1 MDVKGIDSLDFSRV
15 LKTMRDEQMD
25 ALVAMEPHT
34 VALLLNYWNEIYIP
48 FIFRETPT
56 CVVIPASGDIFAVL
70 PRRNHKI
77 AHAPWVKEFI
87 GRYTDASYYDQ
98 GRVVEALVEALKDK
112 GLAGGKIGFEMR
124 FVPAGILSWLESE
137 LPAIEPVDA
146 EWILWQLRAVKTEKQ
161 LGFIRQAVDACEAGV
176 EEILRGWKAGESIH
190 RLLDEFERV
199 VRERGADF
207 FGTYQR
213 AVAKKWVPFSGRDQ
227 RLSEDFFIRADDE
240 EEVLFDLIVRY
251 QAYVSDWKRAI
262 YLGTPPKEI
271 ADRYDLQWRAHRAIV
286 KAVRPGMT
294 TVEAQNACEDV
305 LAREGIATWWCVHS
319 VGLEIH
325 EEPLI
330 SSSLTAVE
338 SGEAGRTRA
347 RQSLS
352 PLSGGSRR
360 ITYEPNTVVMAET
373 KHTEDP
379 YLMTTEGLK
388 RLNTLPQKLFV
399 V

>member
-1 MDVKGIDSLDFSRV
+1 MGGVGIDSLDFSSV
-15 LKTMRDEQMD
+15 LKAMRDEHLD

-56 CVVIPASGDIFAVL
+56 CVVITAPGDIFAVM
-70 PRRNHKI
+70 PRLNHKI
-77 AHAPWVKEFI
+77 EDAPWVKEFI
-87 GRYTDASYYDQ
+87 GRYTDSSYYDQ
-98 GRVVEALVEALKDK
+98 GRVVEALAEALKKK
-112 GLAGGKIGFEMR
+112 GLGGGKVGFERR
-124 FVPAGILSWLESE
+124 FVPAGIMDWIESE
-137 LPAIEPVDA
+137 LPGIEAVDG
-146 EWILWQLRAVKTEKQ
+146 EWILWQLRAVKTKKQ
-161 LGFIRQAVDACEAGV
+161 LGFIRNAVAACEAGI
-176 EEILRGWKAGESIH
+176 EEMLGGWKEGESIH

-199 VRERGADF
+199 VRERGASF
-207 FGTYQR
+207 FCTYQR
-213 AVAKKWVPFSGRDQ
+213 ALAKKWVPFSGRDQ
-227 RLSEDFFIRADDE
+227 RQSEDFFIRADDE

-286 KAVRPGMT
+286 EAVRPGMT
-294 TVEAQNACEDV
+294 TVEAQSACENV
-305 LAREGIATWWCVHS
+305 LAKEGIATWWCIHS

-330 SSSLTAVE
+330 SASLVAPE
-338 SGEAGRTRA
+338 GGEAEKTETTV
-347 RQSLS
+347 SLG
-352 PLSGGSRR
+352 PLSGGSRK
-360 ITYEPNTVVMAET
+360 ITYEPNVVVMAET

-379 YLMTTEGLK
+379 YLMTNEGLK